1 MKALVCGA
9 SLLAIGALGLEGCAS
24 TMTLNPT
31 VSADITTAYNAMC
44 GANGVVAAAA
54 PFAANATVAKY
65 LSEAQAI
72 CANGAPTNEIVAG
85 FDIFDVYLDLSQA
98 IGNKA
103 GATHAKALK
112 LSAKHS

>member
-1 MKALVCGA
+1 MKAYAFAAVAALYAA
-9 SLLAIGALGLEGCAS
+9 SLAGCAS
-24 TMTLNPT
+24 TSTLDPT

-44 GANGVVAAAA
+44 SPTGIVASAA
-54 PFAANATVAKY
+54 PFAAANSNIAKY

-98 IGNKA
+98 LNAKSSIA
-103 GATHAKALK
+103 HAKALK
-112 LSAKHS
+112 AKAHHG